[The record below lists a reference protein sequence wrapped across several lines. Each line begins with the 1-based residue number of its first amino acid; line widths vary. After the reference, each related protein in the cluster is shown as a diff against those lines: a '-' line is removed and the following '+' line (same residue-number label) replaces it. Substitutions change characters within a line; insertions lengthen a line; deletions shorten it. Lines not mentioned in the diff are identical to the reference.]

1 MIFMMGSI
9 IIAFIAMVNYR
20 KGFLLYLLFQMI
32 WFPDTQVFKIGDSS
46 VNINF
51 LMAVFFVSLF
61 IIKHRGIKRLGDER
75 FPYKV
80 PMICIMFSLFITCFS
95 SLAGF
100 LSEFTKAFGIVIM
113 DILIVYLIWKVVK
126 TKEDFVFLFKG
137 LTIIVFI
144 ACLYCLFEASFHL
157 NPILDYKFSYASGKL
172 APYTDYIYGWG
183 RGYRCSSI
191 FEHPICASMIFALYA
206 ALGLIFIIKKIDLP
220 YNKLVFFTV
229 VLSIICIFLTKQRAG
244 MFFFALAILPCV
256 DLKKKRFYKFVII
269 GVICCLLILP
279 IISDYL
285 FVLISTFVPSINNG
299 VGGTVGGSNVPMR
312 LMQLNA
318 VYNIMLQSPIAGL
331 GENFKRFY
339 SSAYAEQ
346 ALDFE
351 SLWFEQMAKHGLFG
365 VISYIIMIYYSIV
378 IVPKKYKS
386 KTLFFISLAYW
397 LTYTLTS
404 TPYFRIYF
412 YYVVIFYFIRNSKV
426 YTTVKRRQT
435 HTKKK
440 YHFHVVE
447 KTISGNMSSIESEI
461 KKTLP

>member
-1 MIFMMGSI
+1 
-9 IIAFIAMVNYR
+9 
-20 KGFLLYLLFQMI
+20 MI

-51 LMAVFFVSLF
+51 IMAVFFVFLY
-61 IIKHRGIKRLGDER
+61 IIRSRGIIRLEGER
-75 FPYKV
+75 FPYTV
-80 PMICIMFSLFITCFS
+80 PMVCIAFSLFITCFS

-100 LSEFTKAFGIVIM
+100 LSEFVKSTGIVIM
-113 DILIVYLIWKVVK
+113 DILIVYLIWKFVK
-126 TKEDFVFLFKG
+126 TKEDFIFLFKG

-144 ACLYCLFEASFHL
+144 ACLYCLFEASFHM

-172 APYTDYIYGWG
+172 TKYTDYTYGWG

-206 ALGLIFIIKKIDLP
+206 ALGLNCYMKKIDLP
-220 YNKLVFFTV
+220 YKKLVFITV
-229 VLSIICIFLTKQRAG
+229 VLSIICIFFTKQRAG
-244 MFFFALAILPCV
+244 MFLFALAILPCV
-256 DLKKKRFYKFVII
+256 DLRKKRFHNLAFF

-285 FVLISTFVPSINNG
+285 FVLISTFILSINNG
-299 VGGTVGGSNVPMR
+299 AGGTVGGSNASMR

-339 SSAYAEQ
+339 SSPYAAQ

-351 SLWFEQMAKHGLFG
+351 SLWFEQMAKHGFVG
-365 VISYIIMIYYSIV
+365 VISYIVMIYYSV
-378 IVPKKYKS
+378 IKVPKKYKS
-386 KTLFFISLAYW
+386 KTIFFISLAYW

-412 YYVVIFYFIRNSKV
+412 YYVVIFYFIRNSEV
-426 YTTVKRRQT
+426 YTTIKSGQT
-435 HTKKK
+435 HTKKMYDFHAAEK
-440 YHFHVVE
+440 YD
-447 KTISGNMSSIESEI
+447 
-461 KKTLP
+461 

>member
-1 MIFMMGSI
+1 MIFIISSI
-9 IIAFIAMVNYR
+9 IIAFIATLNYR

-51 LMAVFFVSLF
+51 IVAMYFVFLY
-61 IIKHRGIKRLGDER
+61 IIRSRGIIRLKGER

-80 PMICIMFSLFITCFS
+80 PMVCIAFSLFITCFS

-100 LSEFTKAFGIVIM
+100 LSEFVKSTGLVIM
-113 DILIVYLIWKVVK
+113 DILIVYLIWKFVK
-126 TKEDFVFLFKG
+126 TKEDFIFLFKG
-137 LTIIVFI
+137 LTLIVFI

-157 NPILDYKFSYASGKL
+157 NPILDYKLSYASGKL
-172 APYTDYIYGWG
+172 TTYDDYTYGWG

-191 FEHPICASMIFALYA
+191 FEHPICASMIFALYG
-206 ALGLIFIIKKIDLP
+206 ALGLNFFMKKKELP
-220 YNKLVFFTV
+220 YNKLVFITV
-229 VLSIICIFLTKQRAG
+229 ILSIICIFLTKQRAG
-244 MFFFALAILPCV
+244 MFMFVLAILPCV
-256 DLKKKRFYKFVII
+256 ELRKKRFYKLAII
-269 GVICCLLILP
+269 GGFCCLLILP

-285 FVLISTFVPSINNG
+285 FVLISTFIPSINNG
-299 VGGTVGGSNVPMR
+299 AGGTVGGSNASMR

-339 SSAYAEQ
+339 SSAYAAQ

-351 SLWFEQMAKHGLFG
+351 SLWFEQMAKHGLVG
-365 VISYIIMIYYSIV
+365 VISYIVMIYYSV
-378 IVPKKYKS
+378 IKVPKKYKS
-386 KTLFFISLAYW
+386 KTIFFISLAYW

-412 YYVVIFYFIRNSKV
+412 YYVVIFYFIRNSEV
-426 YTTVKRRQT
+426 YTTIK
-435 HTKKK
+435 
-440 YHFHVVE
+440 
-447 KTISGNMSSIESEI
+447 SGQSLI
-461 KKTLP
+461 KNNRCGFYATDDF